1 MTDSQLPEPTV
12 VEVDDVTTAVI
23 AAVVPMPDIAAFF
36 DSTFSTIGPV
46 LAGQGVTP
54 VGPAF
59 AAYHGAPGEEAD
71 LEAGFPIGAPLRGVG
86 DVQPSVLPAGRV
98 ARVVHAGGYDGLGEA
113 WGRLQ
118 GWIGSQGLTPGELLY
133 EVYVTEPTP
142 DMDPAT
148 LRTELNWYLAD

>member
-12 VEVDDVTTAVI
+12 VDVDATTTAVI
-23 AAVVPMPDIAAFF
+23 AAVVPMADMAAFF

-86 DVQPSVLPAGRV
+86 DVQPSALPAGRV
-98 ARVVHAGGYDGLGEA
+98 ARVVHAGGYDGLGDA
-113 WGRLQ
+113 WARLH
-118 GWIGSQGLTPGELLY
+118 GWLGSQGLTPGELLV

-148 LRTELNWYLAD
+148 LRTELNWYLAG